1 MKTTLIKKPFLT
13 IISAIC
19 ITTTGVLAAEVKSN
33 ILTDA
38 ETIKTLSQDIAKN
51 YFYIAK
57 DIQVSSAKKALKKD
71 VLVLDDTI
79 KDLQEKAK
87 DPNTQRVVE
96 FMFFSVDEL
105 KSALKEEYNTEN
117 GGLVLD
123 YTETLLEGSQSII
136 NHNKGKDLT
145 LLDQLEEMEFLI
157 ERASKYYIA
166 FAAGYTDDSNLKQ
179 ARLAVE
185 KFDNLLAKINQKNVP
200 TNVKKTALKKLNK
213 YWPVSKDFYL
223 GVKQNELPTIVFI
236 STKHM
241 MHSLEKLIKYAEKN
255 NK

>member
-1 MKTTLIKKPFLT
+1 MQKKVILAVVGCLT
-13 IISAIC
+13 I
-19 ITTTGVLAAEVKSN
+19 GVNGLFAVENPMV
-33 ILTDA
+33 IEA

-51 YFYIAK
+51 YFYVAQ
-57 DIQVSSAKKALKKD
+57 DIQVASAKKGLKKD
-71 VLVLDDTI
+71 ILILDETL
-79 KDLQEKAK
+79 KKLQENSK
-87 DPNTQRVVE
+87 DTDTERVVE

-105 KSALKEEYNTEN
+105 KSTLKEEFNAEN

-123 YTETLLEGSQSII
+123 YTETLLEGSESII
-136 NHNKGKDLT
+136 KHHKGKEPT
-145 LLDQLEEMEFLI
+145 LLDELEEMEFLL

-185 KFDNLLAKINQKNVP
+185 KFDALLTKINNTPFPAEIKNGP
-200 TNVKKTALKKLNK
+200 LKKLNK

-241 MHSLEKLIKYAEKN
+241 MKSLEKLIEYVEQKK
-255 NK
+255 

>member
-1 MKTTLIKKPFLT
+1 MQKKVILAVVGCLT
-13 IISAIC
+13 I
-19 ITTTGVLAAEVKSN
+19 GVNGLFAAENPMV
-33 ILTDA
+33 IEA

-51 YFYIAK
+51 YFYVAQ
-57 DIQVSSAKKALKKD
+57 DIQVASAKKGLKKD
-71 VLVLDDTI
+71 ILILDETL
-79 KDLQEKAK
+79 KKLQENSK
-87 DPNTQRVVE
+87 DTDTERVVE

-105 KSALKEEYNTEN
+105 KSTLKEEFNAEN

-123 YTETLLEGSQSII
+123 YTETLLEGSESII
-136 NHNKGKDLT
+136 KHHKGKEPT
-145 LLDQLEEMEFLI
+145 LLDELEEMEFLL

-185 KFDNLLAKINQKNVP
+185 KFDALLTKINNTPFPAEIKNGP
-200 TNVKKTALKKLNK
+200 LKKLNK

-241 MHSLEKLIKYAEKN
+241 MKSLEKLIEYVEQKK
-255 NK
+255 